1 MAVEKHLP
9 VIIDT
14 LEGGNK
20 HTREVGFFFVGV
32 CVWKHTLQV
41 ELNHY
46 FLPSV
51 FGHVFLLLKFI
62 HGICE

>member
-20 HTREVGFFFVGV
+20 HTREVGFFVVGV
-32 CVWKHTLQV
+32 CVWKHT
-41 ELNHY
+41 
-46 FLPSV
+46 
-51 FGHVFLLLKFI
+51 
-62 HGICE
+62 